1 MWRSQGGRLS
11 ASHRRFLCLQK
22 SKGKLLI
29 INSSLCCHKPFLNL
43 YARHEHCNKH
53 FLICNLMFKIC
64 ISTTDTPLWSIIKY
78 MKFFFPL
85 IKNDH
90 LLILQKRFGLVDWFW
105 LFSVLRSMGLDEVQ
119 VLGLDEVLHQLI
131 CSPLQSFYEQ
141 IPPTLELKRLIFTNC
156 VASDV
161 EDTSL

>member
-1 MWRSQGGRLS
+1 
-11 ASHRRFLCLQK
+11 
-22 SKGKLLI
+22 
-29 INSSLCCHKPFLNL
+29 
-43 YARHEHCNKH
+43 
-53 FLICNLMFKIC
+53 
-64 ISTTDTPLWSIIKY
+64 
-78 MKFFFPL
+78 
-85 IKNDH
+85 
-90 LLILQKRFGLVDWFW
+90 
-105 LFSVLRSMGLDEVQ
+105 MGLDEVQ